1 MMTTMNEFVKEIKR
15 LEALRYSTA
24 FTSKNEEA
32 TKAYFD
38 MVDLALSTTIE
49 DALCIPFVVVNKILE
64 TDPFLM
70 FDDELIFSRT
80 GVTFCMIRVD
90 NKKEFY
96 QKYLRGTF

>member
-24 FTSKNEEA
+24 FTPEHEEA
-32 TKAYFD
+32 DKAYFD
-38 MVDLALSTTIE
+38 MVDLALSANIE
-49 DALCIPFVVVNKILE
+49 DALCVPFTVVNKLLDA
-64 TDPFLM
+64 DPFLM
-70 FDDELIFSRT
+70 FDDELMFSRT

-90 NKKEFY
+90 NKEEFY